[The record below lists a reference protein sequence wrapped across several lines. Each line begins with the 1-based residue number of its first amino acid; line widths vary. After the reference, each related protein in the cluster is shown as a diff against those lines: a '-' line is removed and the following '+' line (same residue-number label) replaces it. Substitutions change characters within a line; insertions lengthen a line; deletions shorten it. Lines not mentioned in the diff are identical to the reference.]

1 MYFPHINC
9 FLINFTRKF
18 SLFHN
23 AGLNVFRPTIPITL
37 FKDPSRRK
45 GKEKKG
51 AYKDPLTRSFSKLR
65 IDYYMTESLKVLEF
79 AWSWSVWLSLQHKV
93 NIYTTIIFFIRI
105 FFFFK
110 NIKYFNTH
118 EKRRKCLMSFW
129 IYITV
134 SFFINVRST
143 GFD

>member
-23 AGLNVFRPTIPITL
+23 AGLNVFRPTMPITS

-51 AYKDPLTRSFSKLR
+51 AYKDSLTRSFSKLR

-93 NIYTTIIFFIRI
+93 NIYTTIIFFIRN
-105 FFFFK
+105 FFFLRIL
-110 NIKYFNTH
+110 NILTH
-118 EKRRKCLMSFW
+118 TERGENVLCLFGYTSLSVFL
-129 IYITV
+129 
-134 SFFINVRST
+134 
-143 GFD
+143 

>member
-23 AGLNVFRPTIPITL
+23 AGLNVFRPTMPITS

-51 AYKDPLTRSFSKLR
+51 AYKDSLTRSFSKLR

-93 NIYTTIIFFIRI
+93 NIYTTIIFFIW
-105 FFFFK
+105 FFFK
-110 NIKYFNTH
+110 RILNILTH
-118 EKRRKCLMSFW
+118 TKREENVLCLFGYTSLSVFL
-129 IYITV
+129 
-134 SFFINVRST
+134 
-143 GFD
+143 

>member
-23 AGLNVFRPTIPITL
+23 AGLNVFRPTMPITS

-51 AYKDPLTRSFSKLR
+51 AYKDSLTRSFSKLR

-93 NIYTTIIFFIRI
+93 NIYTTIIFFIR
-105 FFFFK
+105 FFFK
-110 NIKYFNTH
+110 RILNILTH
-118 EKRRKCLMSFW
+118 TKREENVLCLFEYTSLLVFL
-129 IYITV
+129 
-134 SFFINVRST
+134 
-143 GFD
+143 